1 MGSKLRTIW
10 QAATRRERILMAAS
24 VAYLLWPMDL
34 LPEALLG
41 LIGLT
46 DDAAALGL
54 LLALVRRIR
63 QRSQ

>member
-1 MGSKLRTIW
+1 MGSKLQRIW

-24 VAYLLWPMDL
+24 VAYLLWPLDL

-46 DDAAALGL
+46 DDVAALGL

-63 QRSQ
+63 QRLG